1 MVYISNHNAEENMTQ
16 TYAYS
21 KSAAQ
26 KYNARAEGATSDL
39 ILSVAH
45 HLKGAVRDGEY
56 GRLAASPLD
65 GLVAM
70 CAALEHAGYVIKDQ
84 EAELYLHRRPRS
96 FRARLRV
103 LFGR

>member
-1 MVYISNHNAEENMTQ
+1 MTQ

-26 KYNARAEGATSDL
+26 KYYDNARAEGATSDL

-56 GRLAASPLD
+56 GRLASPPLN

-70 CAALEHAGYVIKDQ
+70 CAALEQAGYVIKDQ